1 VRKIKVK
8 FLQPPPPPPNKFN
21 IRISRPRA
29 FRKKWKLSEAA
40 ADYLIGL
47 HLYM

>member
-1 VRKIKVK
+1 VRKKNFK
-8 FLQPPPPPPNKFN
+8 FLQPPPPNKFN
-21 IRISRPRA
+21 IRISRRRT